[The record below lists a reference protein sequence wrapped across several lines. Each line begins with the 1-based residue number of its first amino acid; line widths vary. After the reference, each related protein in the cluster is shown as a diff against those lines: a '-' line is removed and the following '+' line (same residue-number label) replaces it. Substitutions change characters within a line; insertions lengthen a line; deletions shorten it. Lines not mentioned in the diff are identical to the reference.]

1 MTRHILAAVL
11 MVAGALTSVRVV
23 EPAVASNNVEHVFYV
38 AANGKDEWSGQLEA
52 PVAAG
57 TDGPFATLTRARDA
71 VRQLKYQNGGQL
83 DQPVNVLVRGG
94 TYRFTE
100 PLRLSG
106 GDSGTLRCPVTYAAF
121 PGETPVLSGGR
132 IVDDWQPYQG

>member
-83 DQPVNVLVRGG
+83 DQPVNVL
-94 TYRFTE
+94 E